1 MPLVVTTEEDEVE
14 TRLCHLGRELAW
26 KSAMYGG
33 ITHISAVAV
42 TSDLGKRGRHRI
54 GGQYRRQGSL
64 PGAWIRTSP
73 HPSRWIC
80 DAPYPGRI
88 TDPIHVL

>member
-1 MPLVVTTEEDEVE
+1 
-14 TRLCHLGRELAW
+14 
-26 KSAMYGG
+26 MYGG

-88 TDPIHVL
+88 TDPIHVLTQKPRGLIGASLSRNLID